1 MISQILTNEAELN
14 FGDAFETLLQD
25 ATRVRIASG
34 YIGHSAFV
42 RVQKRLREIVSTG
55 GSVSIT
61 IGLGYFEG
69 LTAKMINALREFDEF
84 CRAIDP
90 ESGVNAC
97 VSVPY
102 HGKLY
107 EIELST
113 GEVVVSVGSS
123 NFSST
128 GFGDW
133 WEGNLITSEAQQVV
147 EVQGYLSRILIEN
160 AIPIAGVEFIVRG
173 RKKKKSK
180 NKIRADGDPP
190 LYLDSI
196 PDASVLPFKFSI
208 PLRVTERSNFNQ
220 YLTSRKSFKS
230 DPSDKHLPEDR
241 RRKIEVYKPR
251 PWYEMEMTIQQRD
264 ISVQLRDFLPNQIE
278 KHEVGIVTQDG
289 RYIRGVFKRK
299 TNSPDDRRTLKEAG
313 LDFMTSPRS
322 HLGYVLKNA
331 LIDEGL
337 LSFGEPVTEEILR
350 DAEMDKLNFYQLPDG
365 NLLMTF

>member
-1 MISQILTNEAELN
+1 MDSRILTNEAELN
-14 FGDAFETLLQD
+14 FGEAFETLLQD

-42 RVQKRLREIVSTG
+42 RVQKRLREIVFSG

-69 LTAKMINALREFDEF
+69 LTTKMINALREFDEF

-107 EIELST
+107 EIESST

-133 WEGNLITSEAQQVV
+133 WEGNLITSEAEQVI
-147 EVQGYLSRILIEN
+147 EVQRYMSRILVEN
-160 AIPIAGVEFIVRG
+160 AIPITGVEFIVRG
-173 RKKKKSK
+173 RKKNRSK
-180 NKIRADGDPP
+180 NKVKKDSSPP
-190 LYLDSI
+190 RYTGSI
-196 PDASVLPFKFSI
+196 PDVSSLSLKFAI

-230 DPSDKHLPEDR
+230 DPSDKHLPKDR
-241 RRKIEVYKPR
+241 RRKIKVYKPR
-251 PWYEMEMTIQQRD
+251 PWYEMEMTIQKDD
-264 ISVQLRDFLPNQIE
+264 ISKQLRDYLPNQTEKYEIE
-278 KHEVGIVTQDG
+278 IVTQDG
-289 RYIRGVFKRK
+289 YLVRGVFKRK
-299 TNSPDDRRTLKEAG
+299 TSTSNDRSTLKESG
-313 LDFMTSPRS
+313 IDFMTSPRS

-331 LIDEGL
+331 LVDEGL
-337 LSFGEPVTEEILR
+337 LSFGEPVTREILR
-350 DAEMDKLNFYQLPDG
+350 DAEMDKLNFYELPDG